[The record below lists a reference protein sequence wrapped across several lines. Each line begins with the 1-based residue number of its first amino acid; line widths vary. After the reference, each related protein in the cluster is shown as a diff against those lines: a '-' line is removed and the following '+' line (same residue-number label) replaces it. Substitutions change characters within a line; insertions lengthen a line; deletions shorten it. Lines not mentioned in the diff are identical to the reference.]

1 MEKKGLSSLNL
12 SQEENIT
19 KIVNPLS
26 SLTKFIDILRKLHL
40 IAILRL
46 MKQLYNLTYHPL
58 P

>member
-40 IAILRL
+40 IAISRL
-46 MKQLYNLTYHPL
+46 MKQLYNLTYHPF